1 VRRITA
7 VSRSDIR
14 LIITGA
20 VAIAVAAGSHLL
32 HGPTALQFVSAGVS
46 LAVLAMLIGHSTEHL
61 GHYMSAG
68 ATGVLQSAVANLPE
82 LFVCIFALRAGLV
95 DVVRAA
101 LVGSIL
107 ANILLVFG
115 LAIVVGGLKN
125 GRQKFHSESA
135 RLTSTMLLLAVAAM
149 VVPTL
154 VHHLHTPADLHANTL
169 SGIAAGLLLIVFIC
183 SIPYTLKAGNEP
195 EEVGKV
201 AAVSAEHAHAWT
213 KGQAFGILAGCGV
226 AAAFVSEWFV
236 AALEP
241 TMHALGISE
250 AFAGFVIVAIAGN
263 AVENVVGIQLAA
275 KNKMDYAVSVILT
288 GCVQVALAVVPVL
301 VLASFFLGGP
311 VLTLIISPL
320 LVVGLLITTIIIAVI
335 VADGETIWLEG
346 VALIGL
352 YGIIAISLWWG

>member
-1 VRRITA
+1 VNK
-7 VSRSDIR
+7 SDIR
-14 LIITGA
+14 TL
-20 VAIAVAAGSHLL
+20 VVAATAVVVAAASHLL
-32 HGPTALQFVSAGVS
+32 HGPTWLQFVSAAVA
-46 LAVLAMLIGHSTEHL
+46 LAMLAMLIGHSTENL
-61 GHYMSAG
+61 GAYMSAG
-68 ATGVLQSAVANLPE
+68 ATGALQASVANLPE

-107 ANILLVFG
+107 ANSLLVFG
-115 LAIVVGGLKN
+115 VAIVVGGLKH
-125 GRQKFHSESA
+125 GRQRFHSESA
-135 RLTSTMLLLAVAAM
+135 RLTSTMLLLSVAAM
-149 VVPTL
+149 TVPTL
-154 VHHLHTPADLHANTL
+154 VHLLHTPAEPHEAAL
-169 SGIAAGLLLIVFIC
+169 SGMAAVLLLIVFLC
-183 SIPYTLKAGNEP
+183 SIPYTLKSGGGP
-195 EEVGKV
+195 DEEDASDGAVVHPATAHWPKGV
-201 AAVSAEHAHAWT
+201 AM
-213 KGQAFGILAGCGV
+213 GMLAGCGI

-288 GCVQVALAVVPVL
+288 GCQQVALAVVPVL

-311 VLTLIISPL
+311 VLTLILPPVLVAAL
-320 LVVGLLITTIIIAVI
+320 LLTTLIVAVI

-346 VALIGL
+346 VVLIGL

>member
-1 VRRITA
+1 LLVKK
-7 VSRSDIR
+7 SDIR
-14 LIITGA
+14 LIVLGVAA
-20 VAIAVAAGSHLL
+20 VAFAGGSHLL
-32 HGPTALQFVSAGVS
+32 GAPTAMQFVSAGVA
-46 LAVLAMLIGHSTEHL
+46 LALLATLIGHSTEHL
-61 GHYMSAG
+61 GHYLSPG
-68 ATGVLQSAVANLPE
+68 ATGVLQSSVANLPE

-115 LAIVVGGLKN
+115 IAIVVGGLKN
-125 GRQKFHSESA
+125 GRQRFHSESA
-135 RLTSTMLLLAVAAM
+135 RLASTMLLLAVAAM
-149 VVPTL
+149 TVPTL
-154 VHHLHTPADLHANTL
+154 VHQLHTPADEHAATL
-169 SGIAAGLLLIVFIC
+169 SGIVAGLLLVVFIC
-183 SIPYTLKAGNEP
+183 SIPYTLKAGSEP
-195 EEVGKV
+195 EELGKA
-201 AAVSAEHAHAWT
+201 AAVSEAHAHAWT

-241 TMHALGISE
+241 TMHSLGISE

-288 GCVQVALAVVPVL
+288 GCTQVALAVVPVL
-301 VLASFFLGGP
+301 VIASFFIGGP
-311 VLTLIISPL
+311 VLTLILSPL
-320 LVVGLLITTIIIAVI
+320 LVAALLLTTLIIAVI
-335 VADGETIWLEG
+335 VADGETMWLEG
-346 VALIGL
+346 VVLIGL

>member
-1 VRRITA
+1 MNK
-7 VSRSDIR
+7 SDIR
-14 LIITGA
+14 TI
-20 VAIAVAAGSHLL
+20 VIAGVVVVVAAGLHLL
-32 HGPTALQFVSAGVS
+32 HGPTAMQFIAAGIA
-46 LAVLAMLIGHSTEHL
+46 LAFIAKLIGHSTEHL
-61 GHYMSAG
+61 GHHMSPG
-68 ATGVLQSAVANLPE
+68 ATGVLQASVANLPE

-95 DVVRAA
+95 DVVRGA

-107 ANILLVFG
+107 ANSLLVFG
-115 LAIVVGGLKN
+115 AAIVVGGLKH
-125 GRQKFHSESA
+125 GKQKFHSESA

-154 VHHLHTPADLHANTL
+154 TYHLHTPAEQHEEAL
-169 SGIAAGLLLIVFIC
+169 SAFAAILLLVVFIC
-183 SIPYTLKAGNEP
+183 SIPYTLKAGSEP
-195 EEVGKV
+195 EEIGKA
-201 AAVSAEHAHAWT
+201 AAVQEAYGHAPWSKRLAL
-213 KGQAFGILAGCGV
+213 GVLAGSGI

-241 TMHALGISE
+241 TMKTVGISE

-275 KNKMDYAVSVILT
+275 KNKMDYAVSIILT
-288 GCVQVALAVVPVL
+288 GCLQVALAVVPVL

-320 LVVGLLITTIIIAVI
+320 LVVGLLLTTLIIAII

-346 VALIGL
+346 VTLIGL

>member
-1 VRRITA
+1 LA
-7 VSRSDIR
+7 
-14 LIITGA
+14 
-20 VAIAVAAGSHLL
+20 LL
-32 HGPTALQFVSAGVS
+32 AK
-46 LAVLAMLIGHSTEHL
+46 LIGHSTENL
-61 GHYMSAG
+61 GHYMSPG

-107 ANILLVFG
+107 ANSLLVFG
-115 LAIVVGGLKN
+115 VAIVVGGLKH
-125 GRQKFHSESA
+125 GRQRFHSESA
-135 RLTSTMLLLAVAAM
+135 RLASTMLLLAVAALT
-149 VVPTL
+149 VPTI
-154 VHHLHTPADLHANTL
+154 VHQLHTPADQHEEAL
-169 SGIAAGLLLIVFIC
+169 SAMAAVLLLIVFVC
-183 SIPYTLKAGNEP
+183 SIPYNLNAGGGP
-195 EEVGKV
+195 DEEDAGDGAIV
-201 AAVSAEHAHAWT
+201 HPPAHAWS
-213 KGQAFGILAGCGV
+213 KAQGFGVLAGCGI

-241 TMHALGISE
+241 TMHAIGISE

-263 AVENVVGIQLAA
+263 AVENVIGIQLAA

-288 GCVQVALAVVPVL
+288 GCQQVALAVVPVL

-311 VLTLIISPL
+311 VLTLILSPL
-320 LVVGLLITTIIIAVI
+320 LVAALLLTTLIISII

-346 VALIGL
+346 VTLIGL

>member
-1 VRRITA
+1 
-7 VSRSDIR
+7 VSKSDIR
-14 LIITGA
+14 TIVFGA
-20 VAIAVAAGSHLL
+20 VAIVVSAASHFFG
-32 HGPTALQFVSAGVS
+32 GPTALQFVSAGVA
-46 LAVLAMLIGHSTEHL
+46 LALLAMLIGHSTEHL
-61 GHYMSAG
+61 GHYLSPG

-107 ANILLVFG
+107 ANLLLVFG
-115 LAIVVGGLKN
+115 AAIVVGGLKH
-125 GRQKFHSESA
+125 GRQRFHSESA

-149 VVPTL
+149 IVPTL
-154 VHHLHTPADLHANTL
+154 VHYLHTPADEHAATL
-169 SGIAAGLLLIVFIC
+169 SGVTAALLLVVFIC
-183 SIPYTLKAGNEP
+183 SIPYTLKAGSEP
-195 EEVGKV
+195 EEVSKA
-201 AAVSAEHAHAWT
+201 AAVEEAHGTPWT
-213 KGQAFGILAGCGV
+213 KAQAFGILAGCGV

-275 KNKMDYAVSVILT
+275 KNKMDYAVSVILS
-288 GCVQVALAVVPVL
+288 GCQQVALAVVPVL
-301 VLASFFLGGP
+301 VLASFFIGGP
-311 VLTLIISPL
+311 VLTLILSPL
-320 LVVGLLITTIIIAVI
+320 LVAALLMTTLIIAII
-335 VADGETIWLEG
+335 VADGETMWLEG
-346 VALIGL
+346 VTLIGL

>member
-1 VRRITA
+1 MRSITA
-7 VSRSDIR
+7 VSKSDLR
-14 LIITGA
+14 LIIIGA

-32 HGPTALQFVSAGVS
+32 HGPTALQFVSAGVA
-46 LAVLAMLIGHSTEHL
+46 LAILAMLIGHSTEHL
-61 GHYMSAG
+61 GNYMSPG
-68 ATGVLQSAVANLPE
+68 ATGVLQSSVANLPE

-125 GRQKFHSESA
+125 GKQKFHSESA

-149 VVPTL
+149 IIPTL
-154 VHHLHTPADLHANTL
+154 VHQLHTPADLHPNTL
-169 SGIAAGLLLIVFIC
+169 SGFAAGLLLIVFIC
-183 SIPYTLKAGNEP
+183 SIPYTLKAGSEP
-195 EEVGKV
+195 EEVGKA
-201 AAVSAEHAHAWT
+201 AAVKAEHAHAWT
-213 KGQAFGILAGCGV
+213 KKQAFGILAACGIS
-226 AAAFVSEWFV
+226 AAFVSEWFV

-241 TMHALGISE
+241 TMHTLGISE
-250 AFAGFVIVAIAGN
+250 AFAGFLIVAIAGN

-311 VLTLIISPL
+311 VLTLIMSPL